1 MTVCR
6 RVGRAAVPLSLLAII
21 AGCAGPGPRVPR
33 TDGPPARPI
42 DAASIAEP
50 VPRLEPRSRYGN
62 HSPYTVNGRTYHV
75 LASASGYRERGL
87 ASWYG
92 NKFHGR
98 RTSSGERFDMYQISG
113 AHRTLPLPAYA
124 EVTNL
129 DNGRR
134 LVVRINDRGPF
145 HDGRIIDL
153 SYAAAVKL
161 GFANK
166 GTARVEVRA
175 IDVLT
180 AGSQHTAIPATWLQV
195 GAFAERRRAE
205 AVKTTL
211 ERAGLKSVTIEPIDA
226 GRRRLHRVRLGPY
239 ADDSRLRDDAA
250 QVAALGLDWP
260 VRVTECA
267 AGAC

>member
-1 MTVCR
+1 MTVR
-6 RVGRAAVPLSLLAII
+6 RPAAALLALFTVL

-42 DAASIAEP
+42 DAAAIPEP
-50 VPRLEPRSRYGN
+50 VPRAEPRARYGN
-62 HSPYTVNGRTYHV
+62 QSPYTVNGRSYHV

-92 NKFHGR
+92 SKFHGR
-98 RTSSGERFDMYQISG
+98 RTSSGERFDMYQVSA

-134 LVVRINDRGPF
+134 LIVRINDRGPF

-161 GFANK
+161 GFADK

-180 AGSQHTAIPATWLQV
+180 AGSQHSAIPETWLQI
-195 GAFAERRRAE
+195 GAFAERRRAD
-205 AVKTTL
+205 AVKATL
-211 ERAGLKSVTIEPIDA
+211 ERAGLKPVTIEKIDA
-226 GRRRLHRVRLGPY
+226 GNHRLHRVRLGPY

-250 QVAALGLDWP
+250 EVAALGLDWP